1 MTTDLLLNIDASAI
15 NWARAQFAL
24 TAIYHWLFVPLTLGL
39 AVIMA
44 ICETFWYRTLKQT
57 AAGTVADPFWR
68 DCAKFWQRLFG
79 INFAMGVATG
89 IILEF
94 EFGTN
99 WSNYSWFVGDIFG
112 APLAIEGIV
121 AFFMEST
128 FVAVMYFGWK
138 KVSPGFH
145 LASTWLTGLGATIS
159 AWWILV
165 ANAWMQNPVG
175 CEFNPDTMRNEMVDF
190 FAVAL
195 SPFAVGKF
203 CHTVISAWIIG
214 AVFVVAVSCWYL
226 MKRREVRLAKASI
239 KIACAVGLV
248 ASLGAAFT
256 GHISGQQVA
265 KAQPMKLAAMEA
277 LYNGGT
283 DQGLTAVAWVNPLC
297 QPDYTS
303 NDAPPLKIDM
313 PYALS
318 IMATNDPHGFVPG
331 VNDILNGYTR
341 PDGTRELSV
350 DEKMARG
357 RKAIAALAEYRKLK
371 EEAKNSGKPATAEQ
385 QAETEASL
393 AELQA
398 TLKENMPYFG
408 YGYVKNKHDVV
419 PYIPVNFWAFRIMVG
434 LGCLFIV
441 YFAVLLLMAYRIPW
455 LSAIV
460 RRLLAIV
467 CIIPETEADDRSDI
481 ANLPSWHY
489 WVAIALVPLAY
500 IASENGWLV
509 AEFGRQPWTIQDM
522 LPTWVS
528 VSDIGGSAVALTFFL
543 FLFLFT
549 LMLAVEISILL
560 KQIKQGPE
568 YSTEMRNEK

>member
-1 MTTDLLLNIDASAI
+1 MTDLFLNIDADSI

-39 AVIMA
+39 AVIMG
-44 ICETFWYRTLKQT
+44 ICETLWYRKRDT
-57 AAGTVADPFWR
+57 FWR
-68 DCAKFWQRLFG
+68 DTAMFWQRLFG

-165 ANAWMQNPVG
+165 ANAWMQYPVG

-195 SPFAVGKF
+195 SPFAIGKF

-214 AVFVVAVSCWYL
+214 AVFVMAVSCWYL
-226 MKRREVRLAKASI
+226 MKRREVRLAKESI
-239 KIACAVGLV
+239 KIAAIVGLI
-248 ASLGAAFT
+248 ATLGAAIT

-265 KAQPMKLAAMEA
+265 KYQPMKLAAMEA

-297 QPDYTS
+297 QPDFEKQES
-303 NDAPPLKIDM
+303 APLKIDM

-318 IMATNDPHGFVPG
+318 IMATDDPHGFVPG
-331 VNDILNGYTR
+331 INDILNGYTR
-341 PDGTRELSV
+341 PDGTREPSV
-350 DEKMARG
+350 DEKIARG
-357 RKAIAALAEYRKLK
+357 QQAITALAAYRKAKQEGAGESVL
-371 EEAKNSGKPATAEQ
+371 NSQ
-385 QAETEASL
+385 LSII
-393 AELQA
+393 
-398 TLKENMPYFG
+398 KENMPYFG
-408 YGYVKNKHDVV
+408 YGYVKDKKDIV
-419 PYIPVNFWAFRIMVG
+419 PYVPVNFWAFRIMVG
-434 LGCLFIV
+434 LGCLFIL
-441 YFAVLLLMAYRIPW
+441 YFAVMTVLSFRIPY
-455 LSAIV
+455 LSVIV
-460 RRLLAIV
+460 RRLLATVGIL
-467 CIIPETEADDRSDI
+467 PETHADMHEI
-481 ANLPSWHY
+481 TGLPAWHY
-489 WVAIALVPLAY
+489 WTAIALVPLAY
-500 IASENGWLV
+500 IASESGWLV

-522 LPTWVS
+522 LPTWVA
-528 VSDIGGSAVALTFFL
+528 VSDINGASVALTFFL

-560 KQIKQGPE
+560 KQIKRGPE
-568 YSTEMRNEK
+568 YTEK